1 MYNEIFLI
9 FSVFFSYTSFSALSI
24 FMVWFLLFD
33 LLFLFQRIWPEL
45 TKSMKAKE
53 REIYP
58 PVVLYTEFISYIKGL
73 SMSLETE
80 EGELSLEQ

>member
-1 MYNEIFLI
+1 MESFL
-9 FSVFFSYTSFSALSI
+9 
-24 FMVWFLLFD
+24 FLLYSLD
-33 LLFLFQRIWPEL
+33 LFFLFQRIWPEL